1 VDEGRSITPPLH
13 KPGAIAEQL
22 SRGQQVEGI
31 VTKITEF
38 GAFVDIGVGRDGMIH
53 ISELQLSP
61 VEKVSDVVQPGQHI
75 VAWVKEVNLQK
86 SRIGLT
92 MVDPT
97 RKKIREL
104 AVGATV
110 KGVVTRLTPYAA
122 FVDIGAEREAMLH
135 VKEMGRDYVK
145 NPGQVVSPGDE
156 IEARISAVDRRRR
169 RVDLTMKPEEEA
181 PEPAQVEVTA
191 VMEALEPAQSP
202 QEDDDHVPTMMELAL
217 REAMER
223 AKERE
228 SKSRK
233 RKDQPSEEGSQSEQD
248 QIISRTL
255 ELHRQEQ

>member
-1 VDEGRSITPPLH
+1 MDEGRPITPPLH

-31 VTKITEF
+31 VTKLTEF

-104 AVGATV
+104 EVGAPV

-156 IEARISAVDRRRR
+156 VEARILAVDRRRR
-169 RVDLTMKPEEEA
+169 RVDLTMKPEEESEPVQVETIVA
-181 PEPAQVEVTA
+181 KELAEPAQTT
-191 VMEALEPAQSP
+191 
-202 QEDDDHVPTMMELAL
+202 QEDDDHIPTMMELAL

-223 AKERE
+223 AKERDR
-228 SKSRK
+228 KSRK
-233 RKDQPSEEGSQSEQD
+233 RKDQPSEEEMRSEQD
-248 QIISRTL
+248 EIISRTL